1 MPEEDLQHHRKVV
14 SRGKHGE
21 KFNGTGPGLSLCK
34 EIVRMHGGGMERQN
48 KEGEGTGIIP
58 DFPYRE
64 AA

>member
-1 MPEEDLQHHRKVV
+1 MREEYL
-14 SRGKHGE
+14 SRITGE
-21 KFNGTGPGLSLCK
+21 AFVESMEKNLTTQGVDFLSAKELCGCM
-34 EIVRMHGGGMERQN
+34 EIES